1 MNEFLER
8 LLKELLQVHDPDR
21 RAELLARIAGIR
33 ARVGDFDGAQQTIDE
48 LRAIYGDG
56 RSGVVTVSI
65 NLAEGLVHHYRAFRP
80 QALDRFTRA
89 QVLSVAMKYSPGVA
103 LSSAWKANY
112 HFEFEEYEDMSR
124 CLLLAVQHVTETDHD
139 ALTRLGMILFNA
151 FTMLG
156 DTKAS
161 QSWFLRTKDAALAN
175 KDRSSVEA
183 LLYNKAAF
191 SVTRAR
197 VEHCLAPIGREEL
210 RTIRMDAL
218 SARNYREI
226 SRLAS
231 LPEHLVLWDA
241 RLKILEGDYASAL
254 PQLAEVRDSDRF
266 SAHNFS
272 KAFIDLEIAYCQA
285 MCGDLS
291 TARSL
296 PLQSSDFAFENFD
309 VDEQLVAAWMKVR
322 LGELDHALAVQEGTQ
337 ATLDK
342 CAEQYKKMMGR
353 LADQLTPFADGLK
366 PDMVKS

>member
-1 MNEFLER
+1 M
-8 LLKELLQVHDPDR
+8 HDPER

-33 ARVGDFDGAQQTIDE
+33 ARVGDFDEAKRNIDE

-89 QVLSVAMKYSPGVA
+89 QVLSVAMRYSPGVA

-112 HFEFEEYEDMSR
+112 HFEFEEYEEMTR
-124 CLLLAVQHVTETDHD
+124 CLLLAVQHVTESDHD

-156 DTKAS
+156 NKRAA
-161 QSWFLRTKDAALAN
+161 QRWFLRTRDAALAN

-197 VEHCLAPIGREEL
+197 VEHCLSPIAPEEL
-210 RTIRMDAL
+210 RSIRMDAL
-218 SARNYREI
+218 SAKNYRDI
-226 SRLAS
+226 SKLAS

-241 RLKILEGDYASAL
+241 RLKILEADYAGAL
-254 PQLAEVRDSDRF
+254 TQLADIRGSDRF
-266 SAHNFS
+266 SDHNFS

-285 MCGDLS
+285 MSGNL
-291 TARSL
+291 ANAQAL
-296 PLQSSDFAFENFD
+296 PLDSADFAFENFD
-309 VDEQLVAAWMKVR
+309 VDEQLVAAWMK
-322 LGELDHALAVQEGTQ
+322 LKLSELDANLLGRNIAQS
-337 ATLDK
+337 TLDQ
-342 CAEQYKKMMGR
+342 CAERYGAMMNR
-353 LADQLTPFADGLK
+353 LADQLTSFVDGLK
-366 PDMVKS
+366 PDSDKS